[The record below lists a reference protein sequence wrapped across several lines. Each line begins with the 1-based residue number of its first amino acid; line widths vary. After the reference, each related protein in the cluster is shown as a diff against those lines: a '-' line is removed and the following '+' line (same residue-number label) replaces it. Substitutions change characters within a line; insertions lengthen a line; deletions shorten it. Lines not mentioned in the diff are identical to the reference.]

1 MLKKKIKILAVDPG
15 TREMGIAILEN
26 EALTYFGV
34 KTLKKKRP
42 ADVLIKTVRQTI
54 YRLCDDY
61 APDILAIEKT
71 FFSGNRELSLL
82 HVVADEVRYAAKRR
96 GLKVISYAPFKIRK
110 FICGD
115 AKATKQNAAVL
126 MVSRYPELKVYL
138 LPKSEWKKKYW
149 LNMFDAVALG
159 LTCYLMEHV
168 E

>member
-1 MLKKKIKILAVDPG
+1 MTKKIKILAVDPG
-15 TREMGIAILEN
+15 TREMGIAILEG
-26 EALTYFGV
+26 EQLTYYGV

-42 ADVLIKTVRQTI
+42 ADVLIKTVRQLI

-82 HVVADEVRYAAKRR
+82 HVVADEVKYAARRR
-96 GLKVISYAPFKIRK
+96 GLQVNGYAPSKIRK

-115 AKATKQNAAVL
+115 GKATKLNVAHH
-126 MVSRYPELKVYL
+126 MVSRYPELKIYL
-138 LPKSEWKKKYW
+138 SSDSEWKEKYW

-159 LTCYLMEHV
+159 LACYLMEHTK
-168 E
+168 